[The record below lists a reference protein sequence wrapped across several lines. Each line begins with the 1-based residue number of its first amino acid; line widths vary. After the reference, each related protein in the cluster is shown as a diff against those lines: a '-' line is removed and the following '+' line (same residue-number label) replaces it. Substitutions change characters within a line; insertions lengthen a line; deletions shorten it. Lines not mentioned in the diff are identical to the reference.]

1 MYNTSSLPFPSRLSP
16 PGALHHRLCGEADIS
31 RSLRKNGETAR
42 ICMKL
47 AGVTIQGC
55 TSFPTVQTRGGLLK
69 YYVFCHRRKKG
80 SKLIRYQLVSLFSLS
95 ACDTYTFLPPHH
107 TIAHHLPS
115 HSGAICRCCAWFSTW
130 PASSRLPTA
139 ATGWRESALTARV
152 ATFQVSPLKGRAF
165 EEHRRKWLTRE
176 VALNSVPE

>member
-69 YYVFCHRRKKG
+69 YYVFCHRRKKE
-80 SKLIRYQLVSLFSLS
+80 VSWF
-95 ACDTYTFLPPHH
+95 DTNSSP
-107 TIAHHLPS
+107 
-115 HSGAICRCCAWFSTW
+115 
-130 PASSRLPTA
+130 SSRSLHVTPTQPSLPTTPSPITFPPTVGRSVVA
-139 ATGWRESALTARV
+139 VPGFRPDQRAVVCQLQPLDGESPRSLPG
-152 ATFQVSPLKGRAF
+152 SPRSRWVL
-165 EEHRRKWLTRE
+165 
-176 VALNSVPE
+176 